1 MRRTAQHGSRS
12 VRVVAALC
20 ALTWLTFPGFG
31 LIDLSV
37 TWNAAWPQVLEA
49 GWGLF
54 FTVLVAAPFGLVVV
68 GPRRVSTSAAQLG
81 VAAAALAVS
90 ALLADE
96 PRLVLLSLAIAVET
110 AVVVWL
116 AYDLLERQG
125 WQPRP
130 SAPLA
135 LVALAAAGPWLV
147 YASRMYDLNRE
158 GLSAVAGDVSIG
170 IDHYAVQGGVALAI
184 TALALLAVVF
194 PAGRRFSGSCAGLTA
209 AYLGVV
215 SYAWP
220 DAAGGFGRWWSAG
233 AVLWGLALVLCAW
246 LRSSSAPAA

>member
-1 MRRTAQHGSRS
+1 MATPA
-12 VRVVAALC
+12 
-20 ALTWLTFPGFG
+20 FG
-31 LIDLSV
+31 
-37 TWNAAWPQVLEA
+37 A
-49 GWGLF
+49 
-54 FTVLVAAPFGLVVV
+54 
-68 GPRRVSTSAAQLG
+68 
-81 VAAAALAVS
+81 
-90 ALLADE
+90 
-96 PRLVLLSLAIAVET
+96 
-110 AVVVWL
+110 
-116 AYDLLERQG
+116 
-125 WQPRP
+125 
-130 SAPLA
+130 LA

-209 AYLGVV
+209 AYLGLV

-220 DAAGGFGRWWSAG
+220 DAAGGFSRWWSAG